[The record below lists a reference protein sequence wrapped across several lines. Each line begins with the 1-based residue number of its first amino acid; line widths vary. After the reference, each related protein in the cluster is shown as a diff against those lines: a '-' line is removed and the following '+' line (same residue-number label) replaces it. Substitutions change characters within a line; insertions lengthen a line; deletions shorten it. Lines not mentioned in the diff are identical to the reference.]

1 MGDKAKKKENSRP
14 LTLNLIVIFGY
25 SFLVYV
31 MWPDIKDQVSNMRNS
46 RVEGYAVVITS
57 LFAVLLLVVMLCLV
71 DVLKRIMK

>member
-1 MGDKAKKKENSRP
+1 MGDKAKQKENSRP
-14 LTLNLIVIFGY
+14 LGLNLIVIFGY
-25 SFLVYV
+25 SILAYV
-31 MWPDIKDQVSNMRNS
+31 MWPDIKDQVSNMRSS